1 MDAFVIKTPRVNG
14 QKCSEDTANLTLLSS
29 KKNSVTTNVGAL
41 NKIKPSPGQRTLSDL
56 KGVVSLERIQK
67 AVKKLQNDNVSANEK
82 TSILEK
88 LSAKLPATD
97 IIRSSGIGKL
107 VRKISKGSNPKMNEQ
122 EKKLVKTAAKL
133 YQVWKHAIQ
142 NRVEVEHN
150 AKNIEVDYDA
160 PTRKIRENAVSLI
173 LQAAN
178 AEGAKHHVGN
188 TYCNTNAK
196 DVVHNVEKYIFEMHN
211 RLTNTSYRRSIRKI
225 VFDIRYNKGDIKS
238 KLSLSKEKRPPNI
251 QNEHNSKVVA
261 TKLKDVLKKYTYTQ
275 QKT

>member
-14 QKCSEDTANLTLLSS
+14 QKCSQDTANLSLLSS
-29 KKNSVTTNVGAL
+29 KKHSGTTNVGAL
-41 NKIKPSPGQRTLSDL
+41 NKIKPSPGQRTFSDL
-56 KGVVSLERIQK
+56 KGVVSLERIEK
-67 AVKKLQNDNVSANEK
+67 AVQKLQNDNVSANEK
-82 TSILEK
+82 TAILEK

-107 VRKISKGSNPKMNEQ
+107 VRKISKGSNPKMDGE
-122 EKKLVKTAAKL
+122 EKKLVKTAEKL

-160 PTRKIRENAVSLI
+160 PTKKIRENAVSLI

-178 AEGAKHHVGN
+178 AEGAKHHVGTN
-188 TYCNTNAK
+188 YCNANAK

-251 QNEHNSKVVA
+251 QNEQNSKVVA
-261 TKLKDVLKKYTYTQ
+261 KKLEDVLEKYTYTQ